1 MEAAL
6 ISAITSIFAISTIHL
21 PILSI
26 LIILIPVPFMVL
38 AYRHGSRYSTLSF
51 ITFSLLTGSF
61 TGIMYTIFL
70 ISIFGPMTIIMGYYI
85 KRQRASYRVIGAGT
99 IASILS
105 ILIIF
110 QLTSY
115 IGGFNIV
122 DEIAFVAENIVSTQ
136 VEMLKTMDVGVLSAD
151 EILNYLLMIVPGILI
166 IQSMFIAI
174 GNYYLTASILK
185 RFSSKDV
192 ELPQFST
199 FILPTNIVL
208 GSLIIF
214 TLSYL
219 TRYIEGI
226 YHASLITNV
235 TLLFI
240 FLFFIQ
246 GISVISFL
254 IKRTRTPKAIRILL
268 IGMIFLISPLLTAV
282 SFIGLVDSIVD
293 VRKLRT
299 K

>member
-70 ISIFGPMTIIMGYYI
+70 ISIFGPMTFIMGYYI
-85 KRQRASYRVIGAGT
+85 KRQRESYLVIGAGT

-166 IQSMFIAI
+166 IQSVFVAI

-208 GSLIIF
+208 GSFIIF

-219 TRYIEGI
+219 TRYIQGI

-282 SFIGLVDSIVD
+282 SFIGLVDSIID

>member
-38 AYRHGSRYSTLSF
+38 AHRHGSRYSTLSF

-85 KRQRASYRVIGAGT
+85 KRQRESYLVIGAGT

-166 IQSMFIAI
+166 IQSVFVAI

-208 GSLIIF
+208 GSFIIF

-226 YHASLITNV
+226 YHDSLIINI

-293 VRKLRT
+293 VRKLR
-299 K
+299 KK